1 MQACAPTLRIRSV
14 VPINFLLY
22 LNLLQPTSSFT
33 LQLVVLQAAFALS
46 CCPRLSLSLCGRRY
60 CSIWRGKRN
69 TAKKNKVWQK
79 FSLSAARKYAP
90 VALFISN
97 ILLFGLQVGESGR
110 K

>member
-1 MQACAPTLRIRSV
+1 MLPFAFP
-14 VPINFLLY
+14 
-22 LNLLQPTSSFT
+22 
-33 LQLVVLQAAFALS
+33 LVYVAALIVRF
-46 CCPRLSLSLCGRRY
+46 G
-60 CSIWRGKRN
+60 GKKS

-79 FSLSAARKYAP
+79 FSLSAARKYDP